1 MKTPPFALVLVLG
14 ATGAIEALGFGDGG
28 PPPRGRMALVSVTL
42 GLEDLAAS
50 YLVAGGYVRDASDL
64 RLLPRPRLH
73 VDEGEDAP
81 APPLGQAALAQF
93 VVSRVDAAQDVER
106 LLSAPVVQSVMAF
119 LGEATLGAGGS
130 QRGGWADD
138 GDGDVRPT
146 GDLEAACDAVRTSEL
161 WDGAVEML
169 GYVPSTFRASC
180 VMSSSAARG
189 ARSSRPGLEAKER
202 KHNMEDMYDGRDVA
216 MALGGGVMQSRGWGV
231 DLYNYDAEVYGF
243 LWDGRLTC
251 GLLLGGEWRPNRR
264 RSGYKFSVAPF
275 CEARAR
281 PYRVRDSPSGED
293 DGGDGKGAGPEGG
306 GGGGGA
312 TTPWYMPKLR
322 PSTALLLL
330 LLSGVGDGDV
340 VLDPMGGSGTVA
352 IEAAYHFDV
361 DATSSDNDRETTS
374 AAVQA
379 VVEARPHLVGRC
391 IVRDLDATR
400 LAPSRDNDREDARDG
415 GPIPQGSIDRI
426 VADTPFGQR
435 CRWNIRREL
444 PLVLESIGHV
454 LNPSGGRAV
463 LLMKGYRRLEGL
475 VAGQTRLR
483 LVERREVNIGGY
495 LCYALVLA
503 HSEETVHPGGKETV
517 HVHACT

>member
-1 MKTPPFALVLVLG
+1 
-14 ATGAIEALGFGDGG
+14 
-28 PPPRGRMALVSVTL
+28 MALVSVTL
-42 GLEDLAAS
+42 GLEDLASS

-64 RLLPRPRLH
+64 RLLPRPRLRRR
-73 VDEGEDAP
+73 EGGEDEEA

-93 VVSRVDAAQDVER
+93 VVSRVDDVQLER
-106 LLSAPVVQSVMAF
+106 LLAAPVVQSVMAF

-138 GDGDVRPT
+138 GNGDVRPT
-146 GDLEAACDAVRTSEL
+146 GDLEAACAAVRESEL

-202 KHNMEDMYDGRDVA
+202 KHTSMEYDGRDVA

-281 PYRVRDSPSGED
+281 PYMYSYRVRDEDPPSGED

-306 GGGGGA
+306 GGGAIA

-400 LAPSRDNDREDARDG
+400 LAPSRDNDREDACDG

-435 CRWNIRREL
+435 CRWDIRREL

>member
-1 MKTPPFALVLVLG
+1 M
-14 ATGAIEALGFGDGG
+14 
-28 PPPRGRMALVSVTL
+28 
-42 GLEDLAAS
+42 
-50 YLVAGGYVRDASDL
+50 
-64 RLLPRPRLH
+64 
-73 VDEGEDAP
+73 
-81 APPLGQAALAQF
+81 
-93 VVSRVDAAQDVER
+93 
-106 LLSAPVVQSVMAF
+106 
-119 LGEATLGAGGS
+119 
-130 QRGGWADD
+130 
-138 GDGDVRPT
+138 RPT

-189 ARSSRPGLEAKER
+189 ARSSDSRPGLEAKER
-202 KHNMEDMYDGRDVA
+202 KHNMEYMYDGRDVA

-231 DLYNYDAEVYGF
+231 DLYNYDCEVYGF

-293 DGGDGKGAGPEGG
+293 DGGDGKGAGPE

-400 LAPSRDNDREDARDG
+400 LAPSRDNDREDACDG
-415 GPIPQGSIDRI
+415 GPIPQGSVDRI

-435 CRWNIRREL
+435 CRWDIRREL